1 MKMYAL
7 KYNKTGELAGFSIS
21 GSGDSEFCNGYE
33 VSLDAHRSC
42 DEPIW
47 MVSSFDV
54 AKKASMTDTD
64 WYNASYDTP
73 KNSYEGEWT
82 VVELEVNVLFKG
94 K

>member
-1 MKMYAL
+1 
-7 KYNKTGELAGFSIS
+7 
-21 GSGDSEFCNGYE
+21 
-33 VSLDAHRSC
+33 
-42 DEPIW
+42 

-82 VVELEVNVLFKG
+82 VIELEVNILFKG